1 LIQYLFFSAIYIIT
15 EHRRTKNIDENWMRT
30 FIVSLIVIYYF
41 PLGIGRIYDRY
52 LLFLLPLLM
61 MVVTMSTININ
72 KTKLCAGAISIT
84 LVIIS
89 LYGALTIGVTH
100 DYLEWNRVRWEALR
114 NLMQEEQISP
124 NRIDGGFEFNG
135 WYLYDP
141 KKRPRDSWWVDKDD
155 YVVSFGPLS
164 GYEEVK
170 QYTFRRW
177 LPFRKDQIL
186 ILYRSPDEW

>member
-1 LIQYLFFSAIYIIT
+1 
-15 EHRRTKNIDENWMRT
+15 MRT

-100 DYLEWNRVRWEALR
+100 DYLEWNRVRWEALH